1 MDVNFQELGL
11 KKGYLYEILATT
23 FSIKRNELIPN
34 TSCMGIRIRANN
46 EISIEPYP
54 NTNTYKNLKQNY
66 LICINFVEGI
76 FLYALAALKG
86 LHLSEKYR
94 IFPTKY
100 YSYYDIREFNK
111 SISKIPYINQAWAT
125 LFCEI
130 KKESQLTRK
139 DIFGKINL
147 SKFILNILS
156 LVKIKESYKLFNRA
170 ENLTLETLILTTR
183 LKIAF
188 EKHNRNLIT
197 DFQSKIEDNIRNI
210 RRFGKNQDALKAIE
224 LIEEYLRK
232 LKSSI

>member
-23 FSIKRNELIPN
+23 FSVKRNEIIPN
-34 TSCMGIRIRANN
+34 TSCMGIRIRDNN
-46 EISIEPYP
+46 EISIEPYH
-54 NTNTYKNLKQNY
+54 NTNTYKNLKQNS
-66 LICINFVEGI
+66 LICINFVDNI

-86 LHLSEKYR
+86 LYLSEKYKV
-94 IFPTKY
+94 FPIEY
-100 YSYYDIREFNK
+100 YNYYDIKEYDK
-111 SISKIPYINQAWAT
+111 SIRKIPYINQAWAT

-130 KKESQLTRK
+130 KKEAKLTRK

-147 SKFILNILS
+147 SEFILNILS

-170 ENLTLETLILTTR
+170 ENLGLETLILTTR

-188 EKHNRNLIT
+188 EKHNRDLIT
-197 DFQSKIEDNIRNI
+197 DFQGKIEENIKNI
-210 RRFGKNQDALKAIE
+210 RRFGKNQDALKATE
-224 LIEEYLRK
+224 LIEEYLLK

>member
-1 MDVNFQELGL
+1 MNGNIQELGL

-34 TSCMGIRIRANN
+34 TSCMGIRIIDNN

-54 NTNTYKNLKQNY
+54 NTNTYKNLKQNS
-66 LICINFVEGI
+66 LICINFVENI

-94 IFPTKY
+94 IFPIEY
-100 YSYYDIREFNK
+100 YNYYDIKKSNN

-125 LFCEI
+125 IFCEI
-130 KKESQLTRK
+130 KKESQYTRK
-139 DIFGKINL
+139 DTFGKINL

-183 LKIAF
+183 LKIAI
-188 EKHNRNLIT
+188 EKHNKDLIT
-197 DFQSKIEDNIRNI
+197 DFRNKIEENIKNV
-210 RRFGKNQDALKAIE
+210 RRFGKNQDAFKAIE
-224 LIEEYLRK
+224 LIEEYICK

>member
-34 TSCMGIRIRANN
+34 TSCMGIRIRNNN

-54 NTNTYKNLKQNY
+54 NTNTYKNLKENS
-66 LICINFVEGI
+66 LICINFVESI

-86 LHLSEKYR
+86 LQLSEKFR
-94 IFPTKY
+94 IFPIEY
-100 YSYYDIREFNK
+100 YSYYDIREDNK
-111 SISKIPYINQAWAT
+111 PLGKIPYINQAWAS

-147 SKFILNILS
+147 SEFILNILS

-170 ENLTLETLILTTR
+170 ENLTLETLVLTTR

-197 DFQSKIEDNIRNI
+197 DFQSKIEDNIMNI

-224 LIEEYLRK
+224 LIEEYIRK

>member
-34 TSCMGIRIRANN
+34 TSCMGIRIRENN
-46 EISIEPYP
+46 EISIKPYP
-54 NTNTYKNLKQNY
+54 NSNTYKNLKENY
-66 LICINFVEGI
+66 LICINFVENI

-94 IFPTKY
+94 TFPIEY
-100 YSYYDIREFNK
+100 YNYYDIKEFNK
-111 SISKIPYINQAWAT
+111 SISKIPYINQAWAI

-139 DIFGKINL
+139 DIFRKIDL
-147 SKFILNILS
+147 SEFILKVLS

-170 ENLTLETLILTTR
+170 ENLILETLISITR

-188 EKHNRNLIT
+188 EKQSKDLIT
-197 DFQSKIEDNIRNI
+197 EFQNTIEKNVKSI
-210 RRFGKNQDALKAIE
+210 RRFGKNQDALKALE
-224 LIEEYLRK
+224 LIEEYIHK
-232 LKSSI
+232 LESSV

>member
-34 TSCMGIRIRANN
+34 TSCMGIRIREIN

-54 NTNTYKNLKQNY
+54 NTNTYKNLKQNS
-66 LICINFVEGI
+66 LICINFVENI

-86 LHLSEKYR
+86 LYLSEKYR
-94 IFPTKY
+94 IFPIEY
-100 YSYYDIREFNK
+100 YNYYDIKEYNK

-130 KKESQLTRK
+130 KKESQITRK
-139 DIFGKINL
+139 DIFGKIDL
-147 SKFILNILS
+147 SEFILNILS
-156 LVKIKESYKLFNRA
+156 LVKIKESYKFFNRA

-188 EKHNRNLIT
+188 EKHNRDLIT
-197 DFQSKIEDNIRNI
+197 DFQSKIKENIKNI

-224 LIEEYLRK
+224 LIEEYIRK
-232 LKSSI
+232 LK

>member
-1 MDVNFQELGL
+1 MEVNFQELGF

-34 TSCMGIRIRANN
+34 TSCMGIRIRDNN

-54 NTNTYKNLKQNY
+54 NTNTYKNLKQNS
-66 LICINFVEGI
+66 LICINFVESI

-94 IFPTKY
+94 IFPIEY
-100 YSYYDIREFNK
+100 YNYYDIREYNK
-111 SISKIPYINQAWAT
+111 SISKIPYINQAWAI

-139 DIFGKINL
+139 DIFGEINL
-147 SKFILNILS
+147 SEFILNILS

-188 EKHNRNLIT
+188 ETYNSDLIT
-197 DFQSKIEDNIRNI
+197 YFQGKIEENVKNI

-224 LIEEYLRK
+224 LIEEYIRE